1 MERAS
6 YGEGSVAPCVVLG
19 DRRLWRQETVETVEF
34 LEDSGGFPVV
44 KGEMGLFSPKQ
55 GGPKYVSI

>member
-1 MERAS
+1 MCGA
-6 YGEGSVAPCVVLG
+6 
-19 DRRLWRQETVETVEF
+19 WRQETVETVEF